1 MRALIF
7 LALLFLIYLAEPKIA
22 VFCFHSIP
30 EKVGDDP
37 YALNQQRF
45 LEFLDFLD
53 KEGVVLIGPQE
64 SCNPFMKCAQ
74 LSFDDGYENHLN
86 FVIPELVSRGK
97 GAFFFWT
104 GEFLTE
110 QEDKIQKVWNQ
121 DLMILGAHGWSDESL
136 LGQKNADLNELFEKS
151 DLLIERVSG
160 VESMHFA
167 YPRGERDEDLV
178 KAVRKTYQYEYLVN
192 ASYSFPWRFWRER
205 DRLLVF
211 GNHSQEVWRE
221 YLSGIAL
228 WERPWSWIAIVLLGF
243 LIALFRIREQA
254 RNS

>member
-1 MRALIF
+1 LRALIF
-7 LALLFLIYLAEPKIA
+7 LALIFSIYLAEPRIA

-53 KEGVVLIGPQE
+53 KEKVVLIAPGE
-64 SCNPFMKCAQ
+64 SCKPFMKCAQ
-74 LSFDDGYENHLN
+74 LSFDDGYENHLD

-110 QEDKIQKVWNQ
+110 HEGKIQKVWNQ
-121 DLMILGAHGWSDESL
+121 DLMTLGAHGWSDESL
-136 LGQKNADLNELFEKS
+136 MGEDRETLKDMFDKS
-151 DLLIERVSG
+151 DLLIEKVSG
-160 VESMHFA
+160 EVALHFA
-167 YPRGERDEDLV
+167 YPRGERDDTLIEV
-178 KAVRKTYQYEYLVN
+178 VRKNYQYEYLVN

-211 GNHSQEVWRE
+211 GNHKEEIWRE

-228 WERPWSWIAIVLLGF
+228 WESPWSWIAIVLFGF
-243 LIALFRIREQA
+243 LIALFRIREHA